1 MKIDNLSIGQ
11 WVRYL
16 RNTVRKS
23 VFWFFF
29 GQVGRANLFL
39 SCIAYLFFFTNRERR
54 FVAKELEIAILQT
67 RAIVKRHPNK
77 YPIIYASFFG

>member
-11 WVRYL
+11 WARYL
-16 RNTVRKS
+16 KNTVRKNI
-23 VFWFFF
+23 FWFFF

-39 SCIAYLFFFTNRERR
+39 SCVAYLFFFTDRERR
-54 FVAKELEIAILQT
+54 FVARELEKSILKT

-77 YPIIYASFFG
+77 YPIVYEGFFG